1 MEDGGLG
8 GLVGGL
14 EELVGGRE
22 ELLDLLCL
30 TLMFLLAITFSLH
43 SLSCS
48 WLRPALAPT
57 TLRLP
62 YGFS

>member
-14 EELVGGRE
+14 E

-48 WLRPALAPT
+48 WLRPTLAPT

>member
-1 MEDGGLG
+1 MELGLG
-8 GLVGGL
+8 GLGRVLEGL
-14 EELVGGRE
+14 EV
-22 ELLDLLCL
+22 LLDLLCL

-48 WLRPALAPT
+48 LLNPTLGPT
-57 TLRLP
+57 TLPLP